1 VFGESVEIGRQTAF
15 WSPLSPAMT
24 PQFAEKCWN
33 RQFQAISEHFLFDCE
48 FEARKIAAMRKV
60 TA

>member
-15 WSPLSPAMT
+15 WRPLSLAMT
-24 PQFAEKCWN
+24 PQFAKKRRN
-33 RQFQAISEHFLFDCE
+33 RQFQAILGHFLFDSE
-48 FEARKIAAMRKV
+48 FEARKIAAMRQV

>member
-15 WSPLSPAMT
+15 WRRLSPAMT
-24 PQFAEKCWN
+24 PQFVKKCWN
-33 RQFQAISEHFLFDCE
+33 RQFQAISGYFLFDSE
-48 FEARKIAAMRKV
+48 FEERKIAAMRQV